1 MEEKWLYPSVH
12 FQRVF
17 LLFKRGGDCGDGQR
31 DRGDKSRGWLVRDG
45 LCLDG
50 CWWKVWRQVP
60 FLTLH
65 FIYGKKTSTLWNL
78 LRASGI
84 SKTSD
89 HWPFSSKKTPTKNYW
104 GSSLVLQGIRI
115 NLPMQG
121 TRVWSLVWEDPTC
134 LGATRPLSHN
144 YLSLWSRAREPL
156 LLSPYGA
163 IAEARVPGACAPQ
176 EKTPQWEALTLQLES
191 SLCAPQLEKA
201 HTQQQRPSTTK
212 TMIN

>member
-1 MEEKWLYPSVH
+1 MRICYLSIQSVFMEEKWLYPSVH
-12 FQRVF
+12 FQRGF

-65 FIYGKKTSTLWNL
+65 FIYGEKTSTLWNL

-89 HWPFSSKKTPTKNYW
+89 HWPFSSKKSPTKNYW

-144 YLSLWSRAREPL
+144 YWACGLEPENLYCWAHVLQSLKPVCLEPVL
-156 LLSPYGA
+156 HKRRRHS
-163 IAEARVPGACAPQ
+163 
-176 EKTPQWEALTLQLES
+176 EK
-191 SLCAPQLEKA
+191 
-201 HTQQQRPSTTK
+201 PSHCS
-212 TMIN
+212 